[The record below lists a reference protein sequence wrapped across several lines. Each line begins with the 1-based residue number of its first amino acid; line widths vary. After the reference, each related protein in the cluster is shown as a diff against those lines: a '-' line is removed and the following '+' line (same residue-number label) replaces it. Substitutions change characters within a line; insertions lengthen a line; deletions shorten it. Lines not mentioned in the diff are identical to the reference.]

1 LPQLQQPA
9 LVFWALQAWAPRP
22 LASLSQP
29 ATEINLDQCQIVKF
43 TTMTPT
49 AKPQNAAL
57 LSALRAARANE
68 KRWREMQAEC
78 STDSEAMEQ
87 WSATAKLRR
96 LEVERL
102 EAALA
107 EAEGA

>member
-1 LPQLQQPA
+1 VLAP
-9 LVFWALQAWAPRP
+9 VSWARQAWAPRP

>member
-1 LPQLQQPA
+1 MPQLQ
-9 LVFWALQAWAPRP
+9 
-22 LASLSQP
+22 QP

-57 LSALRAARANE
+57 QSALDAARENE

-78 STDSEAMEQ
+78 STDSEATEQ
-87 WSATAKLRR
+87 WAATAKLRR

-102 EAALA
+102 ESALA
-107 EAEGA
+107 EASRA

>member
-1 LPQLQQPA
+1 
-9 LVFWALQAWAPRP
+9 
-22 LASLSQP
+22 
-29 ATEINLDQCQIVKF
+29 
-43 TTMTPT
+43 MTPS

-57 LSALRAARANE
+57 QSALDAARENE

-78 STDSEAMEQ
+78 SIDSEATEQ

-102 EAALA
+102 EAILA
-107 EAEGA
+107 AAERA